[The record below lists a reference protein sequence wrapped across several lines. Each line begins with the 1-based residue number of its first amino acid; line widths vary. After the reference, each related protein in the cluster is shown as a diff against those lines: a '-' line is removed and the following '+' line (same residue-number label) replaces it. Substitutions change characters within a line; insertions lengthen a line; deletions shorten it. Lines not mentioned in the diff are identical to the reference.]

1 MYIFLTY
8 NVKKTLFS
16 PATSGSTMHGYSEPN
31 FNANL
36 NFIVT
41 FNVMH
46 LNYLNNESLEVH
58 VTIN

>member
-1 MYIFLTY
+1 MYISFKEI
-8 NVKKTLFS
+8 NV
-16 PATSGSTMHGYSEPN
+16 HI
-31 FNANL
+31 FNLQCNKDVNL